1 MTTYQEPQTLRLLE
15 IARAIWQ
22 GAGEVTKKSLAERL
36 DISVSSISR
45 LTDELE
51 RMGVVVEV
59 GTHPSSGGR
68 RPAVLGI
75 NASLGYTIGLDIGG
89 ANARGIAADLNHQV
103 ISTVRMPTAQAL
115 ESPDNL
121 LNLERMVRR
130 TIHAGGLEPHLLHA
144 IGVAISGV
152 IDTGAGICRFC
163 PNIRGFNDLQV
174 RDYLQD
180 RFGVPVIVDD
190 SVRTAAVAEHKFGLA
205 KDMPYFLRVAV
216 GVGIGAAIMLNGQI
230 YRGVDGTAGE
240 LGHIQVREDGERCNC
255 GNRGCLEV
263 LASGPAIV
271 RRAQQSMAE
280 GIQTSLET
288 LVKRGQKLTV
298 EAIAQAA
305 RQGDK
310 MAFYIMNRTGEYLGI
325 AIATALNLL
334 GVQDVIIGGG
344 VSQAGP
350 ILLDAVERTIRFR
363 VMPALAPKVRVHATA
378 LDDLAAARG
387 AAWLAAEQLFLPQA
401 LDRQQSILDIA
412 DRIQPAHSA
421 PQQPQL
427 LKGA

>member
-1 MTTYQEPQTLRLLE
+1 MPICEEPQALRLLE
-15 IARAIWQ
+15 IARAIWHD
-22 GAGEVTKKSLAERL
+22 AGEVTKKSLAERL
-36 DISVSSISR
+36 GISASSVSR

-51 RMGVVVEV
+51 RMGVIVEV

-75 NASLGYTIGLDIGG
+75 NASLGYTVGLDIGG
-89 ANARGIAADLNHQV
+89 ANTRGVAADLNHQV

-130 TIHAGGLEPHLLHA
+130 VIDAGTLDPHHLHA

-152 IDTGAGICRFC
+152 IDTNAGICRFC
-163 PNIRGFNDLQV
+163 PNIRGFIDLPV
-174 RDYLQD
+174 SDYLQG
-180 RFGVPVIVDD
+180 RFGVSVIVDD

-216 GVGIGAAIMLNGQI
+216 GIGIGAAIMLNGQI

-280 GIQTSLET
+280 GIQTSLEA

-401 LDRQQSILDIA
+401 LAQGRSILDIA
-412 DRIQPAHSA
+412 GRIQPARQIHHFPA
-421 PQQPQL
+421 PMQ
-427 LKGA
+427 GA